1 MGSLLCTCSGS
12 RRSSANSN
20 GSRDRRRSTS
30 RIAAGLQGSGSNGD
44 PLTAWALAD
53 RGDGP
58 ASVAMT
64 DDADKGR
71 VRAVASAP
79 TGRRRRSRRDV
90 YQADL
95 LDDSSSMGEKGNT
108 QTSFRGVRSSKFR
121 HVFGS
126 PARKGQCYECVKI
139 TKDAHDSHFCAVNPK
154 FIAIVTETAGGGSFL
169 VLPVE
174 HTGRV
179 EVSAGKVAGHK
190 GPVLDLKWNPFND
203 NVIASCSD
211 DCTVKIWYI
220 PEEGLPRNSSLVD
233 PLVDLRGHRR
243 RVGYVEWHP
252 TAENILLSAGFD
264 HLILVWDVSH
274 GEVVRTIDCHPDSI
288 HSMSFNRDGSLLA
301 TTCKDKKLRIIDP
314 RASSVIREGV
324 CHQGSKAS
332 KVVFLGDTGRLFTTG
347 FSRFSD
353 RQWAVWSQHD
363 LSKPLRTENIDSS
376 SGVLF
381 PYYDHDT
388 KMVYIAGKGDG
399 NIRYY
404 ELVNEAPWCHYL
416 NQFLTGCPQRG
427 LGCMPKRG
435 LDVRSCEVFR
445 FYKLHATR
453 GLCEPISMIVPRKSE
468 QFQDD
473 LFPDTAAPTPAL
485 TAEEWL
491 SGKNRNPILISMKTG
506 AGARTHKPVMYNSER
521 NLVTADRNN
530 ERKFMFISQTNNV
543 DYREKANH
551 ANNNNNHHEKNNHDL
566 PQHNN
571 AVNGNSGQHPHP
583 TMIVGGSGPSPL
595 KRHQGQHF
603 GWRHVS
609 APRSQPEQ
617 PVCDVVSSHTL
628 PVATFVTIQDH
639 DSSSSEPELD
649 GEVPQSEEELRKAFR
664 NQSAELR
671 RLRNQLASKDKKIQ
685 ELESQLQ
692 LQAHNGGC

>member
-1 MGSLLCTCSGS
+1 MRVTIVGFAGYGIVERLARKRHRGRGGETAHRKRWRGPWQGGVPLRSSGHDRIGGPMTGRRQVWRPRCSGLLP
-12 RRSSANSN
+12 RAAPKRLA
-20 GSRDRRRSTS
+20 RA
-30 RIAAGLQGSGSNGD
+30 AAGTLR
-44 PLTAWALAD
+44 WHAL
-53 RGDGP
+53 GQTTP
-58 ASVAMT
+58 ASVGGSARAFSLDRRLKRT
-64 DDADKGR
+64 SCATCRETRVASSSPCSGTSGR
-71 VRAVASAP
+71 RTARPSSCTYMHATCVYCDRVLSSLMGAVALRCSTICRCRNA
-79 TGRRRRSRRDV
+79 R
-90 YQADL
+90 L
-95 LDDSSSMGEKGNT
+95 SSSVSKG
-108 QTSFRGVRSSKFR
+108 TSFRGVRSSKFR

-154 FIAIVTETAGGGSFL
+154 FIAIVTESAGGGSFL
-169 VLPVE
+169 VIPIE

-179 EVSAGKVAGHK
+179 EVTAGKVTGHK

-220 PEEGLPRNSSLVD
+220 PEEGLLRNTNLVE

-274 GEVVRTIDCHPDSI
+274 GDVVHTIDCHPDSI

-314 RASSVIREGV
+314 RACTVIREGV

-388 KMVYIAGKGDG
+388 KMVYVAGKGDG

-416 NQFLTGCPQRG
+416 SQFLTGCPQRG

-453 GLCEPISMIVPRKSE
+453 GLCEPVSMIVPRKARQGQLYPGA
-468 QFQDD
+468 QF
-473 LFPDTAAPTPAL
+473 
-485 TAEEWL
+485 E
-491 SGKNRNPILISMKTG
+491 
-506 AGARTHKPVMYNSER
+506 
-521 NLVTADRNN
+521 
-530 ERKFMFISQTNNV
+530 
-543 DYREKANH
+543 REKSIALQ
-551 ANNNNNHHEKNNHDL
+551 KKK
-566 PQHNN
+566 
-571 AVNGNSGQHPHP
+571 
-583 TMIVGGSGPSPL
+583 TKL
-595 KRHQGQHF
+595 KRKLCRDESIHAQWCCAHCIFFQ
-603 GWRHVS
+603 
-609 APRSQPEQ
+609 
-617 PVCDVVSSHTL
+617 L
-628 PVATFVTIQDH
+628 FVKT
-639 DSSSSEPELD
+639 
-649 GEVPQSEEELRKAFR
+649 
-664 NQSAELR
+664 
-671 RLRNQLASKDKKIQ
+671 
-685 ELESQLQ
+685 
-692 LQAHNGGC
+692 

>member
-1 MGSLLCTCSGS
+1 MFYLHQVSG
-12 RRSSANSN
+12 RALKPVLRNLWEAHRPANFF
-20 GSRDRRRSTS
+20 
-30 RIAAGLQGSGSNGD
+30 
-44 PLTAWALAD
+44 
-53 RGDGP
+53 
-58 ASVAMT
+58 
-64 DDADKGR
+64 
-71 VRAVASAP
+71 
-79 TGRRRRSRRDV
+79 
-90 YQADL
+90 DL
-95 LDDSSSMGEKGNT
+95 LEDSPSMGEKGNT

-174 HTGRV
+174 NTGRV
-179 EVSAGKVAGHK
+179 EVTAGKVAGHK

-404 ELVNEAPWCHYL
+404 EL
-416 NQFLTGCPQRG
+416 
-427 LGCMPKRG
+427 RG

-551 ANNNNNHHEKNNHDL
+551 ANNNNHHHEKNNHDS
-566 PQHNN
+566 PQHNNN
-571 AVNGNSGQHPHP
+571 AVNGNSGQHPHT

-617 PVCDVVSSHTL
+617 PICDVVSSHTL

-671 RLRNQLASKDKKIQ
+671 RLRTQLASKDKKIQ

>member
-1 MGSLLCTCSGS
+1 MRDLQRDAGGVLKPVLRNLWEAHRTSFFFDLLE
-12 RRSSANSN
+12 RSS
-20 GSRDRRRSTS
+20 T
-30 RIAAGLQGSGSNGD
+30 
-44 PLTAWALAD
+44 
-53 RGDGP
+53 
-58 ASVAMT
+58 
-64 DDADKGR
+64 
-71 VRAVASAP
+71 
-79 TGRRRRSRRDV
+79 
-90 YQADL
+90 
-95 LDDSSSMGEKGNT
+95 MGEKGNT

-154 FIAIVTETAGGGSFL
+154 FIAIVTESAGGGSFL
-169 VLPVE
+169 VIPIE

-179 EVSAGKVAGHK
+179 EVTAGKVTGHK

-220 PEEGLPRNSSLVD
+220 PEEGLLRNTNLVE

-274 GEVVRTIDCHPDSI
+274 GDVVHTIDCHPDSI

-314 RASSVIREGV
+314 RACTVIREGV

-388 KMVYIAGKGDG
+388 KMVYVAGKGDG

-416 NQFLTGCPQRG
+416 SQFLTGCPQRG

-453 GLCEPISMIVPRKSE
+453 GLCEPVSMIVPRKSE

-485 TAEEWL
+485 TAAEWL

-506 AGARTHKPVMYNSER
+506 AGARTHKPVMYTSER

-530 ERKFMFISQTNNV
+530 ERKFVFISQENNV
-543 DYREKANH
+543 DYRQKANH
-551 ANNNNNHHEKNNHDL
+551 TNNNHNDSHHGS
-566 PQHNN
+566 PQHNNN
-571 AVNGNSGQHPHP
+571 AVNGNSGQTPHG
-583 TMIVGGSGPSPL
+583 TVISGTGHFTTPL
-595 KRHQGQHF
+595 RRPHGQHF
-603 GWRHVS
+603 GWRHVTP
-609 APRSQPEQ
+609 PRQAEQQQADRQ

-639 DSSSSEPELD
+639 DSSASEPELD
-649 GEVPQSEEELRKAFR
+649 GDVVPQTEDELRKAFH
-664 NQSAELR
+664 NQSMELR
-671 RLRNQLASKDKKIQ
+671 KLRSQLASKEKKIR

-692 LQAHNGGC
+692 LQESSNGC

>member
-1 MGSLLCTCSGS
+1 MIDITSLGK
-12 RRSSANSN
+12 
-20 GSRDRRRSTS
+20 
-30 RIAAGLQGSGSNGD
+30 
-44 PLTAWALAD
+44 P
-53 RGDGP
+53 
-58 ASVAMT
+58 VA
-64 DDADKGR
+64 K
-71 VRAVASAP
+71 
-79 TGRRRRSRRDV
+79 
-90 YQADL
+90 
-95 LDDSSSMGEKGNT
+95 
-108 QTSFRGVRSSKFR
+108 TSFRGVRSSKFR

-139 TKDAHDSHFCAVNPK
+139 TKDAHDSYFCAVNPK

-169 VLPVE
+169 VLPIE

-179 EVSAGKVAGHK
+179 EVSAGKVTGHK

-220 PEEGLPRNSSLVD
+220 PEEGLSRNVNLVE
-233 PLVDLRGHRR
+233 PLMDLRGHRR

-252 TAENILLSAGFD
+252 TAENILLSTGFD
-264 HLILVWDVSH
+264 HMILVWDVSH

-314 RASSVIREGV
+314 RACSVVREGV

-435 LDVRSCEVFR
+435 LDVRCCEVFR

-530 ERKFMFISQTNNV
+530 ERKFMFISQGNSV

-551 ANNNNNHHEKNNHDL
+551 NNNHHDQNSHDSPQRNNS
-566 PQHNN
+566 
-571 AVNGNSGQHPHP
+571 AVNGNSGQQLPHAM
-583 TMIVGGSGPSPL
+583 TIGGNVALTTPI
-595 KRHQGQHF
+595 KRPQGQHY

-609 APRSQPEQ
+609 APRSQQQES
-617 PVCDVVSSHTL
+617 VCDVVASHTL
-628 PVATFVTIQDH
+628 PVATYVTIQDH
-639 DSSSSEPELD
+639 DSSSSEPEMD

-664 NQSAELR
+664 NQSVELR
-671 RLRNQLASKDKKIQ
+671 RLRSQLASKEKKIQ
-685 ELESQLQ
+685 ELESKLQ

>member
-1 MGSLLCTCSGS
+1 MFYLHQVSG
-12 RRSSANSN
+12 R
-20 GSRDRRRSTS
+20 
-30 RIAAGLQGSGSNGD
+30 
-44 PLTAWALAD
+44 ALKPVLRNLWEAH
-53 RGDGP
+53 RP
-58 ASVAMT
+58 AHFF
-64 DDADKGR
+64 
-71 VRAVASAP
+71 
-79 TGRRRRSRRDV
+79 
-90 YQADL
+90 DL
-95 LDDSSSMGEKGNT
+95 LEDSSSMGEKGNT

-179 EVSAGKVAGHK
+179 EVSAGKVTGHK

-220 PEEGLPRNSSLVD
+220 PEEGLPRNTNLVE

-264 HLILVWDVSH
+264 HMILVWDVSH

-314 RASSVIREGV
+314 RAGSVIREGV

-485 TAEEWL
+485 TAAEWL

-551 ANNNNNHHEKNNHDL
+551 ANNNNNNNNHEKNNHDS

-571 AVNGNSGQHPHP
+571 AVNGNSGQHPHG
-583 TMIVGGSGPSPL
+583 TVIGGGGTSPL
-595 KRHQGQHF
+595 KRPQGQHF

-609 APRSQPEQ
+609 APRPQQEPHQ

-639 DSSSSEPELD
+639 DSSSSEPEFD

-671 RLRNQLASKDKKIQ
+671 RLRSQLANKEKKIQ